1 MCMCVNVSVHVHVM
15 CVLNATSANVP
26 AGLDKIE
33 YLQNNSSEKIYQ
45 MAYRI
50 IEHYFSTEEDTD
62 STVAPHTS
70 DGGQFVF
77 CNDPTSQPGEFRF

>member
-1 MCMCVNVSVHVHVM
+1 MCSDVHCGVSDRVCIVQTAPYSV
-15 CVLNATSANVP
+15 
-26 AGLDKIE
+26 GLDKIE

-50 IEHYFSTEEDTD
+50 IEHYFSTEEDAD
-62 STVAPHTS
+62 STIAPQTS

-77 CNDPTSQPGEFRF
+77 SNNPNSQQGEFRF